1 MGRRR
6 IAPASARGPMTSSD
20 RGSPLLRLVIL
31 GAGLAIIAAA
41 MQAAAPVV
49 NLVLVSLLLAATLSP
64 LPLMLANRGMGRGTA
79 IAITVVLALVG
90 GAILILVLTG
100 SLGRLSENLPKYQS
114 SLAGLVDGVNQKLA
128 ARGIAVDRGPQA
140 KPGED
145 HGQGGRAGGR
155 RRSAW
160 WVRPLRARAGR
171 TLPDRAAPVSGCRRP
186 GPVPSGAG
194 STKRC
199 GWCDASWGSTG

>member
-1 MGRRR
+1 
-6 IAPASARGPMTSSD
+6 MTSSD

-41 MQAAAPVV
+41 LQAAAPVV

-128 ARGIAVDRGPQA
+128 ARGIAVDQA
-140 KPGED
+140 LEPNPAKIMAKV
-145 HGQGGRAGGR
+145 GQLVEG
-155 RRSAW
+155 RSAW
-160 WVRPLRARAGR
+160 
-171 TLPDRAAPVSGCRRP
+171 SGTAFSRSC
-186 GPVPSGAG
+186 S
-194 STKRC
+194 SY
-199 GWCDASWGSTG
+199 SS